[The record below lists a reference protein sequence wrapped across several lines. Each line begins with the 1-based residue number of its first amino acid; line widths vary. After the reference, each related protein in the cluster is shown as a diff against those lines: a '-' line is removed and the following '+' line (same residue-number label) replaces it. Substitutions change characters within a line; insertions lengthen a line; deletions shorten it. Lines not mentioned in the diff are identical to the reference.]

1 MPSKTSHLESMPFV
15 DNILSLLLYQRGY
28 FFYTPVRRL
37 FPSRPLL
44 AEARALYHRVR
55 TISLL
60 SHVTDI

>member
-1 MPSKTSHLESMPFV
+1 MPFV